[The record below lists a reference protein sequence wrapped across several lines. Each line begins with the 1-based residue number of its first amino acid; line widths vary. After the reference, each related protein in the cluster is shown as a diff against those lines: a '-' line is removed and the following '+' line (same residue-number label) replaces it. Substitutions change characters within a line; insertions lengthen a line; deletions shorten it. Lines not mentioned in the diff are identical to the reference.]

1 MLLQTPAAQELP
13 PGGELMSSPGADDT
27 VTSTEPAV
35 GSPAVSAPRLHDRR
49 ALWPRFGSDDVTLP
63 PRRSARPW
71 QDGLRAA
78 PAGPHRGR
86 PFGVNHNLRLSV
98 PAVSARISVEVVA
111 STLARLIA
119 SHLAVTRADLVRVT
133 GLARSTVTIGL
144 DMLEHAGLIGNF
156 GVQATTGRG
165 RPAEKLGLSP
175 SFGLILVADLG
186 ARFARFSVH
195 DLGQQM
201 LAHTDAWLDIADGPE
216 SVLAVVVEALETL
229 ISQVDHRRPVPLVV
243 VIGLP
248 GPVDVESG
256 TAVKPPLMP
265 GWDGY
270 PVADTLGAELGC
282 PVLCDND
289 VNLRALGEARAIA
302 ADQSPLLY
310 VKVSTGI
317 GGGLVIA
324 TGELYRGADGSAG
337 DIGHVR
343 VHGADDILCACGNYG
358 CIEALASAPA
368 ILRQLRQLGSIDIA
382 LPSTRDELTAA
393 LKANEKVT
401 VGTVREAASRI
412 GEVVADLVHFCNPA
426 RIVVGGGLT
435 VPSDD
440 ILAGIRAVVYQRAL
454 PLAAR
459 NLVICHPAL
468 GEWSGTA
475 GGLVLGIE
483 HVLTPDVLS
492 ASLARATAV
501 RRIR

>member
-1 MLLQTPAAQELP
+1 MT
-13 PGGELMSSPGADDT
+13 
-27 VTSTEPAV
+27 
-35 GSPAVSAPRLHDRR
+35 
-49 ALWPRFGSDDVTLP
+49 DV
-63 PRRSARPW
+63 RI
-71 QDGLRAA
+71 
-78 PAGPHRGR
+78 
-86 PFGVNHNLRLSV
+86 NHNLRLSV
-98 PAVSARISVEVVA
+98 PAVSARISVDVVA
-111 STLARLIA
+111 STLSRLIA
-119 SHLAVTRADLVRVT
+119 SHLAVTRADLVRMT
-133 GLARSTVTIGL
+133 GLARSTVTTGL
-144 DMLEHAGLIGNF
+144 DMLEHAGLIGNL
-156 GVQATTGRG
+156 GVQATIGRG

-175 SFGLILVADLG
+175 SFGLILVADIG

-201 LAHTDAWLDIADGPE
+201 LAYTDTWLNIADGPE
-216 SVLAVVVEALETL
+216 SVLTIVVETFEILV
-229 ISQVDHRRPVPLVV
+229 SQIEHQRPVPLVV

-248 GPVDVESG
+248 GPVDVERG

-270 PVADTLGAELGC
+270 PVADMLQAKLGC

-289 VNLRALGEARAIA
+289 VNLRALGEARAVA

-310 VKVSTGI
+310 IKVSTGI

-324 TGELYRGADGSAG
+324 TGELYHGADGSAA

-343 VHGADDILCACGNYG
+343 VHGADDVLCTCGNYG

-368 ILRQLRQLGSIDIA
+368 ILRQLRQLNCPDVV
-382 LPSTRDELTAA
+382 LPTTQDELTAA

-412 GEVVADLVHFCNPA
+412 GEVVADLVHFYNPA

-454 PLAAR
+454 PLATR

-492 ASLARATAV
+492 ASLARATV
-501 RRIR
+501 TRRSGADNYKVTPAAR